1 MSKLT
6 EFAFDVTLAAA
17 VRVRATSL
25 EEAHKLLKSTIE
37 ASDANLGSWPNG
49 DPILAEVSV
58 DGEADL
64 FEINGTTL
72 YDQGDELIAAGSR
85 FYVLENERHGY
96 RIVRLSDGAEAT
108 FYGDDSC
115 ERFRDHFHGDET
127 TDDPAENAEAADDVG
142 DWAEEKNE
150 FTTAD
155 EREQIAATLKEQY
168 PALVR

>member
-1 MSKLT
+1 MSKLR

-17 VRVRATSL
+17 IRVQAASL
-25 EEAHKLLKSTIE
+25 EEVHTIVKTTIE

-49 DPILAEVSV
+49 DAILAEVSV

-85 FYVLENERHGY
+85 YYVLENERHGF

-127 TDDPAENAEAADDVG
+127 LDDPAENAEAADDVR
-142 DWAEEKNE
+142 D
-150 FTTAD
+150 
-155 EREQIAATLKEQY
+155 
-168 PALVR
+168 